1 MAVSQAIMIL
11 IEIIMIPFQF
21 VQVSQLIHLHIMTL
35 LCYKNCL
42 IIECACYIDGSL
54 KTDGSMCTSFDPCPC
69 DSNGS
74 CKCGIGYAGD
84 KCDKCEAGY
93 FDLDGNGANLVASCS
108 GNQINTDLSSWN
120 SIF

>member
-21 VQVSQLIHLHIMTL
+21 AQVSQLIYVHINYDTL
-35 LCYKNCL
+35 MLQKSL

-54 KTDGSMCTSFDPCPC
+54 KTDGSMCTSIDPCPC

-74 CKCGIGYAGD
+74 CKCGIGYSGD
-84 KCDKCEAGY
+84 KCDECEAGY
-93 FDLDGNGANLVASCS
+93 FDLDRNNLDSTTSCS
-108 GNQINTDLSSWN
+108 GKYTNCLLP
-120 SIF
+120 